1 MNTIPPHV
9 QIGGTIRSLT
19 TEGLHQLMKRVKEV
33 LNILDVASFLFLSK
47 LFIFLFCF
55 LYFFFFVSF
64 LISEEFLFIIVFWTV
79 GLLCHGLCGYLDIY
93 MYVVHDILYCDIIE
107 NNIE

>member
-33 LNILDVASFLFLSK
+33 LNILDVASFLF
-47 LFIFLFCF
+47 FFCVP
-55 LYFFFFVSF
+55 L
-64 LISEEFLFIIVFWTV
+64 LISEGFLFIIVFWV
-79 GLLCHGLCGYLDIY
+79 VDLLCHGLYKYLDIY
-93 MYVVHDILYCDIIE
+93 IRIVGDISYCDVIK